1 MKKFRKTLTVLACM
15 TAAMFA
21 LTGCSTNMSYTYKV
35 GTGDEV
41 KVTLDTSEGLV
52 LENEDSGFSV
62 TKDDD
67 TILQGIFVDEDTYE
81 VYRDSVKADDT
92 AEIVEEDSANGIT
105 WIYYHFD
112 GASGME
118 SDFIAF
124 IDGSSTGVIIA
135 SLEDADTAEAAF
147 DSLSFS
153 VE

>member
-1 MKKFRKTLTVLACM
+1 M

-52 LENEDSGFSV
+52 LENEDDGFSV

-67 TILQGIFVDEDTYE
+67 TILQGSFVDEDTYE
-81 VYRDSVKADDT
+81 AYRDLVKADDSV
-92 AEIVEEDSANGIT
+92 EIVEEDSANGIT

-112 GASGME
+112 GAAGME
-118 SDFIAF
+118 SDFIVF
-124 IDGSSTGVIIA
+124 IDGSNTGAIMA
-135 SLEDADTAEAAF
+135 SLEDADVAKEAF

-153 VE
+153 AE